1 MQDMFDND
9 QAGNQDTVKI
19 NEMLPD
25 VKIYQIE
32 YDSRVKDPD
41 EYFKKSPSPSSI
53 QALMDKAIPLQND
66 NYTESLIDHT
76 LEFRNRYFSLK
87 YRITSRGG
95 SRKQKGHFTYHYNGK
110 LIDVKPD
117 SSVDK
122 LGKKYLDFILPIEE
136 ALENYYD
143 RNVHSK
149 PLEELFKIFWYS
161 RSKIQIIER
170 LAGISFEENDLTA
183 RDKLF
188 CSIEDH
194 LGASVLDDVL
204 KEFNSDVNGSLDP
217 EKNYAFMPASQAYD
231 VQNGKAYV
239 YFNSISSDDS
249 GVKVVPALLAN
260 DKRVIRLDQFRRKSN
275 QHLLIVD
282 GSFQLHEEITTAI
295 MNTETSSLKSKH
307 VKKFIDGEI
316 AALDVTPRM
325 ILEKMV
331 ALIKK
336 VFYTEDET
344 LYVILALF
352 AYSTYFYQLFGVTPY
367 LFLNAQK
374 GSGKSLLASV
384 LSKICFCC
392 RYTVGTTEAALFRT
406 ISNCGGTIIL
416 DEMENLTSREKTA
429 DSLMASILKSGYS
442 KNTGNTLRTNLETK
456 SIEEFSLFG
465 PKIISNIY
473 GLEDVVEDRC
483 IRIPLKKYDASVTN
497 KMMNFQVFENNYSD
511 QLEEISSLA
520 CISALVN
527 YTEIYGKFVSIDLDM
542 GSARNS
548 QIMRP
553 ILTLASLAG
562 QEYEDA
568 VNQYYQTYMQK
579 DKEWMDLNSPEG
591 ALKQAFK
598 ILEEEAGGSYSE
610 WIDEHSLKH
619 FVTRIGNEIT
629 ANTFVIKLLMDEID
643 GKKNYSMSEVHK
655 LIKRVNPNLD
665 FGRRTSIGIAS
676 NDNWVR
682 LMGNRDKVSVYQISL
697 HGSEPCNSLSPEIF

>member
-1 MQDMFDND
+1 M
-9 QAGNQDTVKI
+9 
-19 NEMLPD
+19 
-25 VKIYQIE
+25 
-32 YDSRVKDPD
+32 
-41 EYFKKSPSPSSI
+41 
-53 QALMDKAIPLQND
+53 
-66 NYTESLIDHT
+66 
-76 LEFRNRYFSLK
+76 
-87 YRITSRGG
+87 
-95 SRKQKGHFTYHYNGK
+95 
-110 LIDVKPD
+110 IDVKPD